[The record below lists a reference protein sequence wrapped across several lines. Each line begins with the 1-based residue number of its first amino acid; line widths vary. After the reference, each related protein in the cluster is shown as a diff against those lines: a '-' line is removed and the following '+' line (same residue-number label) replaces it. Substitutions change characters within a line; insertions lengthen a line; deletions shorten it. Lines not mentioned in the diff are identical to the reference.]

1 MFGFFLNTFLWLFD
15 LSLPKIKKT
24 STIIQNNG
32 WITPTI
38 KVLCCLKR
46 DLYQHI
52 KNYNDPKLKNYYKV
66 RCKILSNMIKET
78 KRSYNRQIVISKNK
92 MKTTWNIVEV
102 VRVRKFV
109 HKNIHILNTDC
120 NLTNKQQT
128 ISNSLNDHILSTS
141 DRVNNKT
148 FKNLNPNTNNSIP
161 MEYLL
166 KTFKNLFPN
175 IKYNYTSKK
184 EIENIINS

>member
-46 DLYQHI
+46 DLYQHT

-92 MKTTWNIVEV
+92 MKTTWNIIEV

-120 NLTNKQQT
+120 NLTNNSKLSPVLLMIIFCLQLIELIIKHLKIWT
-128 ISNSLNDHILSTS
+128 PIEIIASHGISI
-141 DRVNNKT
+141 
-148 FKNLNPNTNNSIP
+148 KN
-161 MEYLL
+161 
-166 KTFKNLFPN
+166 F
-175 IKYNYTSKK
+175 
-184 EIENIINS
+184 